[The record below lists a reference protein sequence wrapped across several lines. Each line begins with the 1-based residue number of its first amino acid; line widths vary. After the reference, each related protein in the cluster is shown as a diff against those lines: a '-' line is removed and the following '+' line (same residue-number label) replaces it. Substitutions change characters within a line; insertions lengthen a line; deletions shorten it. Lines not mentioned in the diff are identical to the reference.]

1 MRLVPRTVAPAS
13 GFDCRQAHPRSGV
26 LLAVQSL
33 EHGEQALFG
42 TGLDADA
49 VVDDGDLQPLGE
61 EVAGDL
67 DPGPV
72 RTAELDRVGEQ
83 ALEHERHLTAL
94 ADHGRELAHAHL
106 GSRGLDLRRQPRQRL
121 VNEVT

>member
-1 MRLVPRTVAPAS
+1 MPQRAAVALDRLA
-13 GFDCRQAHPRSGV
+13 GDRQAHPRSGV

-67 DPGPV
+67 DPRAGP
-72 RTAELDRVGEQ
+72 DR
-83 ALEHERHLTAL
+83 
-94 ADHGRELAHAHL
+94 
-106 GSRGLDLRRQPRQRL
+106 
-121 VNEVT
+121 